1 MTVKGPMGLD
11 GPGRMLA
18 ELEGATDLPW
28 HLEEVDQGEVLTG
41 GVAEILLTAVL
52 AKSAEMSVEYAVGAV
67 KRLAERWRD
76 ERLDP
81 PDTEI
86 RTEAVPDTDAP
97 DTDDAPDAGG
107 SPANGSDD

>member
-1 MTVKGPMGLD
+1 MATRILVTVKGPMGLD

-18 ELEGATDLPW
+18 ELEGATDLSW
-28 HLEEVDQGEVLTG
+28 HLEEADEGQVLTG
-41 GVAEILLTAVL
+41 GVVEILLTAVA

-86 RTEAVPDTDAP
+86 RTESVPDT
-97 DTDDAPDAGG
+97 DAPDAGG